1 MKHIAELRK
10 DADLTQS
17 ELAMR
22 LDISQQAISKYEKEE
37 RDPDIDVLIR
47 IAKFFDVSTDYLLG
61 LSDIKSSYGTTA
73 YSDKQPKFNETV
85 GNSIRYW
92 IYRTGYGS
100 DEIAEKIGVSEK
112 LLEDYCSG
120 VTPPPLDILQ
130 SLSEISEVSTDCLLG
145 MRNES
150 RPRIN
155 GNLPFK
161 FDPEISLRLKELASE
176 RNENYSVIAQI
187 LGIEEDEVF
196 NFFEYGFV
204 LHIEIFA
211 KIVEHFLVSSDY
223 LLNRS
228 NSTLTILQD
237 EERLLQ
243 VFRSLNEDSRIIAL
257 SKLLELKRE
266 DDLVAAKN
274 RFLDDSG
281 KSLPSNGTEGGT
293 MIG

>member
-10 DADLTQS
+10 EADLTQS
-17 ELAMR
+17 ELATR

-47 IAKFFDVSTDYLLG
+47 IAKFFNVSTDYLLG
-61 LSDIKSSYGTTA
+61 LSDIKSSYGITA
-73 YSDKQPKFNETV
+73 YWDKHPNFNETV
-85 GNSIRYW
+85 GHSIRYW
-92 IYRTGYGS
+92 IYQSGHG
-100 DEIAEKIGVSEK
+100 DNEITEELGISED

-120 VTPPPLDILQ
+120 MSMPLDILYK
-130 SLSEISEVSTDCLLG
+130 LSEVCGVSTDCLLG
-145 MRNES
+145 MREKS
-150 RPRIN
+150 RPRTN
-155 GNLPFK
+155 GILPFK
-161 FDPEISLRLKELASE
+161 FDPEISLRLKKLAKE
-176 RNENYSVIAQI
+176 YNDNYSYIADI
-187 LGIEEDEVF
+187 IGIDEEEVF

-204 LHIEIFA
+204 LHIDIFI

-228 NSTLTILQD
+228 DSTLVVQQA

-243 VFRSLNEDSRIIAL
+243 VFRTLNDDSKIIAL

-274 RFLDDSG
+274 HFLDDSG

-293 MIG
+293 MLG